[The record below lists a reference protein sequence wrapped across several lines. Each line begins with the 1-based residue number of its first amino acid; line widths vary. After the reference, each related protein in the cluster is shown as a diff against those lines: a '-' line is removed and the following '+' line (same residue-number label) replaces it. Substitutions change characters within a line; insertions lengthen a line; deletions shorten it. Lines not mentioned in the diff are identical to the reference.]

1 MLPAAVRLG
10 MAASNVILFCT
21 EEVVVMSV
29 TPVEQKIKNCLDDLS
44 KKIDFTPK
52 VLVVL
57 GSGLGTVADGL
68 EEKQTVDFASIKDF
82 PVSGV
87 SGHAGRFV
95 FGYISGLPV
104 AVMQG
109 RVHYYEGYSMSDVVL
124 PLRMVRAM
132 GADTL
137 VLTNSAGGV
146 DPSFRAGDI
155 MLITDHI
162 ASFVPSPLRGANV
175 CGGERFPDMSHVY
188 DTQLSD
194 CLRDIAKRQGIELK
208 EGIYL
213 QAPGPQ
219 YENPAEVRFYHMIGA
234 GAVGMST
241 ACEAIAAVHCGYRVC
256 GLSCIANPAAGV
268 TDMVLTHDEVKAVGE
283 RASGKIAGLVYGL
296 LEKMSRE
303 RDAL

>member
-95 FGYISGLPV
+95 FGYIS
-104 AVMQG
+104 
-109 RVHYYEGYSMSDVVL
+109 
-124 PLRMVRAM
+124 
-132 GADTL
+132 
-137 VLTNSAGGV
+137 
-146 DPSFRAGDI
+146 
-155 MLITDHI
+155 
-162 ASFVPSPLRGANV
+162 
-175 CGGERFPDMSHVY
+175 
-188 DTQLSD
+188 
-194 CLRDIAKRQGIELK
+194 
-208 EGIYL
+208 
-213 QAPGPQ
+213 
-219 YENPAEVRFYHMIGA
+219 
-234 GAVGMST
+234 
-241 ACEAIAAVHCGYRVC
+241 AIAHGQGDGC
-256 GLSCIANPAAGV
+256 
-268 TDMVLTHDEVKAVGE
+268 
-283 RASGKIAGLVYGL
+283 
-296 LEKMSRE
+296 
-303 RDAL
+303 